1 MLKKLYDMGFF
12 DYRNFIICNQ
22 KSLSLNSDEAI
33 VLIKILENYSHS
45 KSIEHEKIA
54 SSVNMTQSKLD
65 KTLASLNER
74 KFYEFYIE
82 EKNGKVEELVSVD
95 GFFNRATAILDN
107 KEDDIK
113 DELFRILQ
121 LVTTSLNRTL
131 TSKEIDIVSSL
142 VEEDRYKYD
151 DFKRSIEKI
160 SNENRLMTIK
170 TISNELNVKEEV
182 KKSNI
187 RSVGLDFFNSIK

>member
-182 KKSNI
+182 KKYFI

>member
-160 SNENRLMTIK
+160 YNENRLMTIK

>member
-151 DFKRSIEKI
+151 DFKKSIEKI

>member
-182 KKSNI
+182 KKSNKG
-187 RSVGLDFFNSIK
+187 SVGLDFFNSIK